1 MSESEAAADDDTAV
15 DWDDTSAA
23 PLYIVVWPMSGQ
35 VEVICMH
42 RRTNG
47 VLGDRRQND
56 PRWCSISIAQGG
68 VPSNDSHLCN
78 ELVVLVS

>member
-23 PLYIVVWPMSGQ
+23 PLYIVVWPISGQ

-47 VLGDRRQND
+47 VLDDRRQND
-56 PRWCSISIAQGG
+56 LAMVKHRHCARWCA
-68 VPSNDSHLCN
+68 V
-78 ELVVLVS
+78 